1 MIRKPL
7 FLFLFTLLTLQLI
20 AQNERKSIFT
30 MQKEYVAINFQ
41 VADSQKVAFWNIYNA
56 FLQDEAEIHHQ
67 FREVCKSLNVRRGND
82 DFNMENLDNESIER
96 YYIAYYDYK
105 DKLLELNRQFFESFT
120 KVLSPSQFIQF
131 KKVLRDFKSDI
142 KNKAKDA
149 CPKSE

>member
-1 MIRKPL
+1 
-7 FLFLFTLLTLQLI
+7 
-20 AQNERKSIFT
+20 
-30 MQKEYVAINFQ
+30 
-41 VADSQKVAFWNIYNA
+41 
-56 FLQDEAEIHHQ
+56 
-67 FREVCKSLNVRRGND
+67 
-82 DFNMENLDNESIER
+82 MENLDNESIER

-131 KKVLRDFKSDI
+131 KKVLRGFKSDI